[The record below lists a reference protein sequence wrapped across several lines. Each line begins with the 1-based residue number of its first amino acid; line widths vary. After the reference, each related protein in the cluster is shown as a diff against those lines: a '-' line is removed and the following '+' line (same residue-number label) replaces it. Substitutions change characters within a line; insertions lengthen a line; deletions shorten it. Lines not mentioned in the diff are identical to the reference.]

1 MGELHE
7 AEIRAR
13 IKEARKEAGL
23 SQSTMADLLGV
34 IPRTV
39 QNYENDHVPW
49 SRIRDIADITGKS
62 TRWLLHGDDSE
73 EAVAQPD
80 VLEQLANVKLRSVGS
95 SARWRISSGSPPLKA
110 RRQALRKHESR
121 LLQPVASG
129 QHERQLGED
138 ARRLLGLRGDGFIC
152 GIRHDVCPS
161 VCLPL
166 LEGCTRWVYRWFIA
180 AVGTQPI

>member
-80 VLEQLANVKLRSVGS
+80 VLEQLANVKATLGRIERAVENLVGLAS
-95 SARWRISSGSPPLKA
+95 SQGAKTSTAQTRKPAAST
-110 RRQALRKHESR
+110 RRKR
-121 LLQPVASG
+121 
-129 QHERQLGED
+129 
-138 ARRLLGLRGDGFIC
+138 
-152 GIRHDVCPS
+152 
-161 VCLPL
+161 
-166 LEGCTRWVYRWFIA
+166 A
-180 AVGTQPI
+180 A